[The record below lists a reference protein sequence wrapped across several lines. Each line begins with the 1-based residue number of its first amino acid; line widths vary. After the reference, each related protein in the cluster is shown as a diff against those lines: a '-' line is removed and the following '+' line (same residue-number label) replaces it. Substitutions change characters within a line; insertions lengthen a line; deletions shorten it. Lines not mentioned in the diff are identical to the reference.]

1 MMSDQENFIAR
12 WSRRKRE
19 ATEDAEAAKSA
30 GVPGGPEASADAG
43 KGGRHESDPV
53 PGEIGVPPPSETGFD
68 LTKLPSIET
77 ITAGTD
83 IRAFLAPGVPAEL
96 TRAALRRAWASDPN
110 IRDFVG
116 LSENSWD
123 FNAPDTIAG
132 FGQLEITDELKAQV
146 ARMLGG
152 GGAAESPQAALSSP
166 QLSSTQSQGGIESV
180 ETAAARSRQG
190 VEIAAAAES
199 TEKSPHTH
207 AAEGLPQ
214 SSEPPIA
221 PHNNLESADKDQLIA
236 RRPHGGA
243 LPR

>member
-19 ATEDAEAAKSA
+19 ATEDAETAKSA
-30 GVPGGPEASADAG
+30 GLPGGPEVTEAG
-43 KGGRHESDPV
+43 KGGRHESDPAPV
-53 PGEIGVPPPSETGFD
+53 EGVPQPSEIGFD

-77 ITAGTD
+77 ITVGTD

-96 TRAALRRAWASDPN
+96 TRAALRRAWRSDPN

-146 ARMLGG
+146 MRMLG
-152 GGAAESPQAALSSP
+152 GGAAESPQAPNSP
-166 QLSSTQSQGGIESV
+166 QLSSTQSQGRIESA
-180 ETAAARSRQG
+180 EIPDARSRQG
-190 VEIAAAAES
+190 VEVPGAAES
-199 TEKSPHTH
+199 TQKPLH
-207 AAEGLPQ
+207 AAEGLPH
-214 SSEPPIA
+214 SSEPPVA
-221 PHNNLESADKDQLIA
+221 PHNNLENSDKAQLIA

>member
-1 MMSDQENFIAR
+1 MSDQENFIAR

-30 GVPGGPEASADAG
+30 GVSGGPEASADAD
-43 KGGRHESDPV
+43 KAGRHESDPA
-53 PGEIGVPPPSETGFD
+53 PGEIGVPPPSETDFD
-68 LTKLPSIET
+68 PTQLPSIET

-83 IRAFLAPGVPAEL
+83 IRAFLARGVPAEL

-123 FNAPDTIAG
+123 FNAPDSITG

-146 ARMLGG
+146 RRMLGS
-152 GGAAESPQAALSSP
+152 GGAAESPQATASSP
-166 QLSSTQSQGGIESV
+166 QLSSTQSQGGIESA
-180 ETAAARSRQG
+180 ETPAARSRQG
-190 VEIAAAAES
+190 VEVAGAAES
-199 TEKSPHTH
+199 TQEPPH
-207 AAEGLPQ
+207 AATEVLPQ
-214 SSEPPIA
+214 SSEPPVA
-221 PHNNLESADKDQLIA
+221 PHNNLESSDKDQLIA

>member
-30 GVPGGPEASADAG
+30 GPGGPEVSADAG
-43 KGGRHESDPV
+43 KGGRHESDPA

-146 ARMLGG
+146 RRMLGG
-152 GGAAESPQAALSSP
+152 GGAVESPQAALSSP
-166 QLSSTQSQGGIESV
+166 QPSSVQSQGEIESA
-180 ETAAARSRQG
+180 ETTAARSRQG

-199 TEKSPHTH
+199 TEKSPHIH
-207 AAEGLPQ
+207 SEALPQ

-221 PHNNLESADKDQLIA
+221 RHNNLECPDKDQPIA

>member
-19 ATEDAEAAKSA
+19 ATEDAEGAKSA
-30 GVPGGPEASADAG
+30 GLPGGPEVSAEAG
-43 KGGRHESDPV
+43 KGGRHESDPAPV
-53 PGEIGVPPPSETGFD
+53 EVGVPQPSEIGFD

-83 IRAFLAPGVPAEL
+83 IRAFLAPGVPAEM
-96 TRAALRRAWASDPN
+96 TRAALRRAWTSDPN

-132 FGQLEITDELKAQV
+132 FGKLEITDELKAQV
-146 ARMLGG
+146 MRMLGG
-152 GGAAESPQAALSSP
+152 GGAAESPQTAPSSP
-166 QLSSTQSQGGIESV
+166 QLSSTQSQGRIESA
-180 ETAAARSRQG
+180 EIPEALSRQG
-190 VEIAAAAES
+190 VEVPGAAES
-199 TEKSPHTH
+199 TQKPLH
-207 AAEGLPQ
+207 AAEGLPH
-214 SSEPPIA
+214 SSEPPVA
-221 PHNNLESADKDQLIA
+221 PHNNLENSDKAQLIA